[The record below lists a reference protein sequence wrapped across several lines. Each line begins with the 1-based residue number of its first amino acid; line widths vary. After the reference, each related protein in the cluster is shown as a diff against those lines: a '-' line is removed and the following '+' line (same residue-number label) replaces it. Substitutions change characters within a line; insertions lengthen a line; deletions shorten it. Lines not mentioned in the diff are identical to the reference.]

1 MDCEDIF
8 WILTK
13 FAVYSFIYIFGRFYY
28 DISWFIPLFFTA
40 LRDYAK
46 RKHELSRVA
55 TQCAL
60 RREDRDAVLSRLER
74 LDEIPAWV
82 LFPDVE
88 RAEWFNT
95 LLKRFWPNLNEILTL
110 RVRKF
115 ETKLKSSAILSTFKF
130 TKIELGRAVSCF
142 MFF

>member
-1 MDCEDIF
+1 METEDVF

-13 FAVYSFIYIFGRFYY
+13 FAVYSFIYALGHFYF
-28 DISWFIPLFFTA
+28 DISWFIPLFFTT

-46 RKHELSRVA
+46 RKHELRKTA

-60 RREDRDAVLSRLER
+60 RRENRDAVLSRLER

-82 LFPDVE
+82 IFPDQE
-88 RAEWFNT
+88 RAEWLNT
-95 LLKRFWPNLNEILTL
+95 LLRQFWPNLNEIVVM

-115 ETKLKSSAILSTFKF
+115 EEQLKKSPLLSTFKF
-130 TKIELGRAVSCF
+130 TKIELGNAVSLKLKH
-142 MFF
+142 